1 MSMAI
6 RQFDYKSRNSGG
18 KLVKGRLDATNEAAA
33 IGKLRTMGLTP
44 VAVNEFVAGTGLQ
57 REINVPGLTKGV
69 GLKEL
74 AVFSRQMAT
83 MLSAGLTLLKTLTI
97 LSDQTEHPKLKTI
110 LVKVTSDVE
119 SGTSFSTALAQHSKT
134 FPPLMI
140 NMIRAGETGGFLDGA
155 LGTVATNFEKESKLR
170 STIKSAMAYPVMVL
184 VMSLV
189 AVILMLTFIVP
200 VFQKMFDGLGGA
212 LPLPTQ
218 FLVNVSNNMVW
229 ILPLLIVSVV
239 GGNLWWRANKD
250 KDAVRSK
257 FDTFKLRLPVF
268 GLLMKKIAIAR
279 FTRNFADMIGAGV
292 PILSAL
298 STVGST
304 SGNWVLEKAA
314 ERIGESVRQGRPI
327 AEQLIQEKVFPPMVT
342 QMVAVGEDSGALETM
357 LLKVSEFYDSEIEAT
372 TAALTSLIEPLL
384 IAFLGVVVGGMII
397 ALYMPIFSIA
407 TVVK

>member
-6 RQFDYKSRNSGG
+6 KQFNYKSRNAGG
-18 KLVKGRLDATNEAAA
+18 KLVKGRVDATNESAA

-44 VAVNEFVAGTGLQ
+44 VSVDEFVAGTGLQ
-57 REINVPGLTKGV
+57 REINIPGMTKGV

-74 AVFSRQMAT
+74 SVFSRQMAT

-110 LVKVTSDVE
+110 LMKVTTDVE
-119 SGTSFSTALAQHSKT
+119 SGTAFSYALSQHPKT

-155 LGTVATNFEKESKLR
+155 LGTVATNFEKEAKLR
-170 STIKSAMAYPVMVL
+170 ATIKSAMAYPVMVL
-184 VMSLV
+184 IMSLV

-200 VFQKMFDGLGGA
+200 VFQTMFKGLGGA

-218 FLVNVSNNMVW
+218 FLVNVSANMFW
-229 ILPLLIVSVV
+229 ILPLLVVSII
-239 GGNLWWRANKD
+239 GGNLWWRTNKD
-250 KDAVRSK
+250 KDEVRSK
-257 FDTFKLRLPVF
+257 FDTIKLQLPVF

-314 ERIGESVRQGRPI
+314 ERIGDSVRQGRPI
-327 AEQLIQEKVFPPMVT
+327 AEQLIQEKVFPSMVT

-357 LLKVSEFYDSEIEAT
+357 LIKVSEFYDTEIEAT

-407 TVVK
+407 SVVK

>member
-1 MSMAI
+1 MSMAVK
-6 RQFDYKSRNSGG
+6 QFDYKSRNTGG
-18 KLVKGRLDATNEAAA
+18 KLIKGRLDATTEAAA
-33 IGKLRTMGLTP
+33 VGKLRNMGLTP
-44 VAVNEFVAGTGLQ
+44 ISVNEFSAGTGLQ
-57 REINVPGLTKGV
+57 REIAIPGMTKGV

-74 AVFSRQMAT
+74 SVFSRQMAT

-97 LSDQTEHPKLKTI
+97 LSDQTEHPKLKSI
-110 LVKVTSDVE
+110 LTKVTAEVE
-119 SGTSFSTALAQHSKT
+119 SGTSFSAALSQHSKT

-155 LGTVATNFEKESKLR
+155 LGTVATNFEKEAKLR
-170 STIKSAMAYPVMVL
+170 ATIKSAMAYPVMVL
-184 VMSLV
+184 IMSLV
-189 AVILMLTFIVP
+189 AVVLMLTFIVP
-200 VFQKMFDGLGGA
+200 VFKTMFEGLGGG

-218 FLVNVSNNMVW
+218 FLVTVSENMPW
-229 ILPLLIVSVV
+229 ILPVLIGSIIAGRV
-239 GGNLWWRANKD
+239 WWARNGD
-250 KDAVRSK
+250 KESVRSK
-257 FDTFKLRLPVF
+257 VDSLKIRLPVF
-268 GLLMKKIAIAR
+268 GMLIKKIAIAR

-298 STVGST
+298 ATVGST

-357 LLKVSEFYDSEIEAT
+357 LLKVSEFYDTEIEAT

>member
-1 MSMAI
+1 MSMAVK
-6 RQFDYKSRNSGG
+6 QFNYKSRNAGG
-18 KLVKGRLDATNEAAA
+18 KLIKGRVDATNESAA

-44 VAVNEFVAGTGLQ
+44 VSVDEHVAGTGLQ
-57 REINVPGLTKGV
+57 KEINIPGMTKGV

-74 AVFSRQMAT
+74 SVLSRQMAT

-97 LSDQTEHPKLKTI
+97 LADQTEHPKLKTI
-110 LVKVTSDVE
+110 MMKVTTDVE
-119 SGTSFSTALAQHSKT
+119 SGTAFSYALAQHPKT

-140 NMIRAGETGGFLDGA
+140 NMIRAGETGGFLDAA
-155 LGTVATNFEKESKLR
+155 LGTVATNFEKEAKLR
-170 STIKSAMAYPVMVL
+170 ATIKSAMAYPVMVL
-184 VMSLV
+184 IMSLV

-200 VFQKMFDGLGGA
+200 VFQTMFEGLGGA

-218 FLVNVSNNMVW
+218 FLVNVSANMYW
-229 ILPLLIVSVV
+229 ILPVLIVSIV

-250 KDAVRSK
+250 KDEVRSK
-257 FDTFKLRLPVF
+257 FDTFKLQLPVF

-327 AEQLIQEKVFPPMVT
+327 AEQLIQEKVFPSMVT

-357 LLKVSEFYDSEIEAT
+357 LIKVSEFYDTEIEAT